1 VSPRHTFLGCLPCAG
16 EVAAAGQACRATVVR
31 VLRWPAELGQAARAA
46 LAEAEL
52 DRARA
57 MQAGCAG
64 TVQLG
69 QAWIRPSR
77 I

>member
-1 VSPRHTFLGCLPCAG
+1 
-16 EVAAAGQACRATVVR
+16 

-57 MQAGCAG
+57 MQAG
-64 TVQLG
+64 
-69 QAWIRPSR
+69 PSVDSAQSHL
-77 I
+77 IFCLYFPNIFNYLQIQKFV